1 MDRRTT
7 MWSLALRGVR
17 ILDRYLLREQI
28 LSLLMGLVFF
38 VAIFVVVDIFEKLD
52 SFLDN
57 KVPLPVVVHFYIVS
71 IPGIVTIVLPM
82 SMLLSCLLALSQIG
96 RNNELTAMQAAGI
109 GLARIVM
116 PLYLFA
122 FLVSAGVFT
131 INETLVP
138 KLNAVRNKIYR
149 GDIKKENLEGASV
162 RTNLAYLGSD
172 GRTFLIRSY
181 NIPERTMREVVIQE
195 IRQHTLNGRIDA
207 ESATWEKGRWVFR
220 QGFVRRFDREGEH
233 AAHFNE
239 LVIPGLKESPES
251 FAKAEEDPSAL
262 SYWELERYIQRLKQS
277 GSRVQKYL
285 VELYLKI
292 SFPLTNFVVVLIGTA
307 LAVRVRR
314 GGLAISFGLA
324 VFISFVYYAI
334 IRTGQALGHSGTL
347 PPLIGAWLGNL
358 VFGGLGLELLRR
370 ARRGL

>member
-1 MDRRTT
+1 
-7 MWSLALRGVR
+7 VR

-109 GLARIVM
+109 GLA
-116 PLYLFA
+116 
-122 FLVSAGVFT
+122 
-131 INETLVP
+131 
-138 KLNAVRNKIYR
+138 LNRCDDGNGFMQAILWDYGGSVWDKD
-149 GDIKKENLEGASV
+149 GKPALATTFKKENLEGASV

-307 LAVRVRR
+307 LAIRVRR

>member
-1 MDRRTT
+1 M
-7 MWSLALRGVR
+7 R
-17 ILDRYLLREQI
+17 ILDRYLIREQV
-28 LSLLMGLVFF
+28 LSLITGLIFF
-38 VAIFVVVDIFEKLD
+38 VAIFIVVDMFEKLD

-82 SMLLSCLLALSQIG
+82 SMLLSCLLALNQIG

-109 GLARIVM
+109 GLARIVA

-122 FLVSAGVFT
+122 LLVCITVFVS
-131 INETLVP
+131 NETVMP
-138 KLNAVRNKIYR
+138 HLNAVRNQIYR
-149 GDIKKENLEGASV
+149 GDIKKENLERTSV
-162 RTNLAYLGSD
+162 RTNLAYLGSE

-181 NIPERTMREVVIQE
+181 NIPEKTMREVVIQQ
-195 IRQHTLNGRIDA
+195 IQKHTLSGRIDA
-207 ESATWEKGRWVFR
+207 ESATWENGHWVFR

-239 LVIPGLKESPES
+239 LVIPGLKEAPDS
-251 FAKAEEDPSAL
+251 FEKAEEDPKAL
-262 SYWELERYIQRLKQS
+262 SYWELERYIQRLRQS

-292 SFPLTNFVVVLIGTA
+292 SFPLTNLIVVLIGTA
-307 LAVRVRR
+307 LALRVRR

-347 PPLIGAWLGNL
+347 PPLLGAWLGNL
-358 VFGGLGLELLRR
+358 VFGGIGLALLQR
-370 ARRGL
+370 ARKGM

>member
-1 MDRRTT
+1 M
-7 MWSLALRGVR
+7 R

-96 RNNELTAMQAAGI
+96 RNNELTAMQA
-109 GLARIVM
+109 
-116 PLYLFA
+116 

-131 INETLVP
+131 VNETLVP

-307 LAVRVRR
+307 LAIRVRR

>member
-1 MDRRTT
+1 M
-7 MWSLALRGVR
+7 R

-38 VAIFVVVDIFEKLD
+38 VAIFVVVDVFEKLD

-57 KVPLPVVVHFYIVS
+57 KVPLPVVMHFYLVS
-71 IPGIVTIVLPM
+71 IPGIVTMVLPM
-82 SMLLSCLLALSQIG
+82 SMLLSCLLALGQIG
-96 RNNELTAMQAAGI
+96 RHNELISMQAAGI
-109 GLARIVM
+109 GVTRVLL

-122 FLVSAGVFT
+122 FFVSAAVFT
-131 INETLVP
+131 VNETVMP
-138 KLNAVRNKIYR
+138 GMNALRNKIYR

-162 RTNLAYLGSD
+162 RTNLAYMGRD

-181 NIPERTMREVVIQE
+181 NIPEKTMREVVIQE
-195 IRQHTLNGRIDA
+195 IRSHTLNGRIDA

-251 FAKAEEDPSAL
+251 FAKAEEDPKAL

-307 LAVRVRR
+307 LAIRVRR

-347 PPLIGAWLGNL
+347 PPLVGAWLGNL
-358 VFGGLGLELLRR
+358 VFGVLGLELLRR

>member
-1 MDRRTT
+1 M
-7 MWSLALRGVR
+7 R

-131 INETLVP
+131 VNETLVP

-307 LAVRVRR
+307 LAIRVRR

-370 ARRGL
+370 AQRGL